1 MLLVLLPAVL
11 GLDRYVMTDDSMDG
25 SLGRGSVA
33 LARDVPP
40 SDLRVGD
47 VVTFLPPGATQ
58 DDQRVTHRIVAI
70 ESGVATTQGDDA
82 SRPDP
87 WSLPLTDATYARVWV
102 SVPWIGYPFV
112 IDGGWVLLAAGRRC
126 RAHPGRRG
134 RALVAP
140 EGGRDRLG
148 RSCRWAERP
157 DHRSERCAPAHHT
170 AAYHRD
176 MPQRV
181 LVVED
186 EEDIAFPLVRT
197 LEREGYDVHWV
208 DSGQKALDDVAAHH
222 ADVVILDLGLPDMD
236 GLEVCRKAR
245 DNGYDGAIMIVTAR
259 AGELDRVVGLD
270 YGADDYMAKPF
281 GLAELQA
288 RVRALLRR
296 TTAAAAAAAD
306 GVDGGLR
313 IDVAA
318 RRVFSGDDEVPLTG
332 KEFEVLNVLVANKDK
347 VVSRTRLMAD
357 VWDENWY
364 GSTKTL
370 DVTIGRLRQKLE
382 SVGVQE
388 KVVAV
393 RGVGFRLEGT
403 PSD

>member
-1 MLLVLLPAVL
+1 
-11 GLDRYVMTDDSMDG
+11 
-25 SLGRGSVA
+25 
-33 LARDVPP
+33 
-40 SDLRVGD
+40 
-47 VVTFLPPGATQ
+47 
-58 DDQRVTHRIVAI
+58 
-70 ESGVATTQGDDA
+70 
-82 SRPDP
+82 
-87 WSLPLTDATYARVWV
+87 
-102 SVPWIGYPFV
+102 
-112 IDGGWVLLAAGRRC
+112 
-126 RAHPGRRG
+126 
-134 RALVAP
+134 
-140 EGGRDRLG
+140 
-148 RSCRWAERP
+148 
-157 DHRSERCAPAHHT
+157 
-170 AAYHRD
+170 

-197 LEREGYDVHWV
+197 LEREGYDVDWV
-208 DSGQKALDDVAAHH
+208 DSGQKALDDVSSRH

-245 DNGYDGAIMIVTAR
+245 DTGYEGAIMIVTAR

-296 TTAAAAAAAD
+296 TNNQSSSAD
-306 GVDGGLR
+306 SGNDGGLR

-393 RGVGFRLEGT
+393 RGVGFRLEGS
-403 PSD
+403 PSDG